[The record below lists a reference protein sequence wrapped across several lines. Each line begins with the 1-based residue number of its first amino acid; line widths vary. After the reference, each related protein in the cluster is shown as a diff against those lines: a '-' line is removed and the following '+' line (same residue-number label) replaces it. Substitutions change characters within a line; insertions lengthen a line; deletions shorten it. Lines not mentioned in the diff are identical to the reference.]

1 MSAAHSQMLRSHP
14 TWPLAVQD
22 IISLKGTFSAMYRP
36 APLRSPAQAALTAPR
51 ARRETIEVFDS
62 AGAKEAVARTVVSLG
77 SDEIR
82 KALRAHNELAPESE
96 AAKKAA
102 GSLVAQPGDV
112 VFFWCPPPSPPV
124 LTGHAAS
131 LTPY

>member
-62 AGAKEAVARTVVSLG
+62 AGAKEAVAQVISPALQAALDAANRVSAR
-77 SDEIR
+77 D
-82 KALRAHNELAPESE
+82 
-96 AAKKAA
+96 
-102 GSLVAQPGDV
+102 
-112 VFFWCPPPSPPV
+112 
-124 LTGHAAS
+124 
-131 LTPY
+131 